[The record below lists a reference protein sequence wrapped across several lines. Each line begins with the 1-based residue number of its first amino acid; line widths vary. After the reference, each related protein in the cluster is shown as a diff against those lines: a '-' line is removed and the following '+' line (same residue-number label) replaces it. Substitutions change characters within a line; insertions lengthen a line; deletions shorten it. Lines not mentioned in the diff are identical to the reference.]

1 MIDEEI
7 ITSEPEDTIPDPD
20 PAPEPA
26 PAPEPEPAPI
36 PDPEPAPNPEP
47 TPEPAAPVEVVTVE
61 DLLDR
66 LTGESQGDGETEEPP
81 QEEEDTSLPGDS
93 GEAPPVGDAGPV
105 EVIGMDTVLK
115 RLETLQGVA
124 DHPMM
129 ETPFD
134 DYTVTEGLLLL
145 LLLSVFLSVCVKLLK
160 GGFAWLR

>member
-7 ITSEPEDTIPDPD
+7 ITSEPEDSIPDPD

-26 PAPEPEPAPI
+26 PAP
-36 PDPEPAPNPEP
+36 DPEPIPEP
-47 TPEPAAPVEVVTVE
+47 EAPAAPVEVVTVE